1 MATNFPGLLRLDG
14 RGIVLLGAG
23 QGIGEATARALS
35 QAGAHVLCV
44 DKDPDLA
51 INIAAEID
59 GESCVA
65 DVTQRPD
72 MERVFKQASTSF
84 GSVRGIVDIVGMA
97 KLAPLSAFTDA
108 DYDWQFNIGL
118 RHAFLALQL
127 GAPLV
132 AEGGGGAITFVGSI
146 SGMACLPNEVVYS
159 ASKAAL
165 HHLARAAALEFG
177 PRGVRVNAIA
187 PGFTRTPR
195 LNKLVPEERWKAIGE
210 GIPLGRAATPD
221 EIAGPLLFLSSDLGA
236 HINGAV
242 IAIDGGLGAM
252 AAIPPAF
259 IATLKGK

>member
-1 MATNFPGLLRLDG
+1 MTTNFPALLRLDG

-35 QAGAHVLCV
+35 QAGARVLCV
-44 DKDPDLA
+44 DKEGDLA
-51 INIAAEID
+51 SKIAREVG
-59 GESCVA
+59 GEPCVA
-65 DVTQRPD
+65 DVTKRPD
-72 MERVFKQASTSF
+72 MERVFNQARSSF

-108 DYDWQFNIGL
+108 DYDWQFDVGL
-118 RHAFLALQL
+118 RHAFLALQI

-146 SGMACLPNEVVYS
+146 SGVACLPNEVVYS

-165 HHLARAAALEFG
+165 HHMARAAALEFG

-210 GIPLGRAATPD
+210 GIPLGRAATPE

-236 HINGAV
+236 HISGAV

>member
-1 MATNFPGLLRLDG
+1 MATDFLNLLRLDG

-23 QGIGEATARALS
+23 QGIGAATAHALS
-35 QAGAHVLCV
+35 QAGARVLCV
-44 DKDPDLA
+44 DKEPDLA
-51 INIAAEID
+51 TRIAHEVGGAF
-59 GESCVA
+59 CVA
-65 DVTQRPD
+65 DVTQRAD
-72 MERVFKQASTSF
+72 MVRVFKQARESF
-84 GSVRGIVDIVGMA
+84 GAVRGIVDIVGMA
-97 KLAPLSAFTDA
+97 KLAPISAFSDA
-108 DYDWQFNIGL
+108 DYEWQLDVGL
-118 RHAFLALQL
+118 RHAFLALQI

-146 SGMACLPNEVVYS
+146 SGIACLPNEVVYS

-210 GIPLGRAATPD
+210 GIPLGRAATPE

-236 HINGAV
+236 HISGAV

>member
-1 MATNFPGLLRLDG
+1 MATNFPALLRLDG

-35 QAGAHVLCV
+35 QAGARVLCV
-44 DKDPDLA
+44 DKEADLA
-51 INIAAEID
+51 ARIAAEVG
-59 GESCVA
+59 GEACVA
-65 DVTQRPD
+65 DVTKRED
-72 MERVFKQASTSF
+72 MVRVFQQARSSI

-97 KLAPLSAFTDA
+97 KLAPISSFTDA
-108 DYDWQFNIGL
+108 DYDWQFDVVL
-118 RHAFLALQL
+118 RHAFLALQI
-127 GAPLV
+127 GAPMV
-132 AEGGGGAITFVGSI
+132 AESGGAITFVGSI
-146 SGMACLPNEVVYS
+146 SGSACLPNEVVYG
-159 ASKAAL
+159 AAKAAL
-165 HHLARAAALEFG
+165 HHLARAAALEYG

-221 EIAGPLLFLSSDLGA
+221 EVAGPLLFLSSDLGA
-236 HINGAV
+236 HISGEV

>member
-1 MATNFPGLLRLDG
+1 MTTNFPALLRLDG

-35 QAGAHVLCV
+35 QAGARVLCV
-44 DKDPDLA
+44 DKEGDLA
-51 INIAAEID
+51 SKIAREVN
-59 GESCVA
+59 GEPCVA

-72 MERVFKQASTSF
+72 MERVFDQARRLF
-84 GSVRGIVDIVGMA
+84 GAVRGIVDIVGMA
-97 KLAPLSAFTDA
+97 KL
-108 DYDWQFNIGL
+108 
-118 RHAFLALQL
+118 
-127 GAPLV
+127 APLV

-146 SGMACLPNEVVYS
+146 SGVACLPNEVVYS

-165 HHLARAAALEFG
+165 HHMARAAALEFG

-221 EIAGPLLFLSSDLGA
+221 EVAGPLLFLSSDLGA
-236 HINGAV
+236 HISGAV